1 MTLDTL
7 PLQAAIMFAV
17 AAVLAAVGAWLL
29 LQLRRPLGAGRVYAY
44 RMTGIMAL
52 AGGVVL
58 AMSAA
63 AMWQWSQPEPPS
75 SSFVP
80 E

>member
-17 AAVLAAVGAWLL
+17 AAVFALAGAWLL
-29 LQLRRPLGAGRVYAY
+29 LQLRRRLSEGRIYAY

-58 AMSAA
+58 AMSATA
-63 AMWQWSQPEPPS
+63 IWQWSQPEPPS
-75 SSFVP
+75 SSSVP